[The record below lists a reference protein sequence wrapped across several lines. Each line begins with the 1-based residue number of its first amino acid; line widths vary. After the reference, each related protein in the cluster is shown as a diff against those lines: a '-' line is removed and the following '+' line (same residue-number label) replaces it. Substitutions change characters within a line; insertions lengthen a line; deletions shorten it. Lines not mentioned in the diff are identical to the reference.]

1 MLVTGNRSFC
11 FAISENKISKRFFFF
26 HLFQELVWKT
36 ELVQKVM
43 FTELLLGKL
52 LKNTGLFLVF
62 AFQHLN

>member
-11 FAISENKISKRFFFF
+11 FAISENKISKRFFF
-26 HLFQELVWKT
+26 HLLQELVWKT